1 MTPDRL
7 WQRQACFESC
17 EAEVEGTGERVLCHV
32 LDYSFTGV
40 RLGVDRPLPVGARL
54 RVRLRDGTQGP
65 LISLLARP
73 AAIAWCRPAP
83 DSGQWFFEIGLQ
95 LADASSSRPRK
106 V

>member
-7 WQRQACFESC
+7 WERQTCFEPC
-17 EAEVEGTGERVLCHV
+17 EAEVTDTGERVLCHV

-54 RVRLRDGTQGP
+54 HVRLREGSPGP
-65 LISLLARP
+65 LASLLVRP
-73 AAIAWCRPAP
+73 AAIAWCRPAQDP
-83 DSGQWFFEIGLQ
+83 GQWFFEVGLHV
-95 LADASSSRPRK
+95 ADASSPRRRK